1 MDLLSSIT
9 FTHSPAYPMKDTKKT
24 LLQFRALNQPC
35 VKLYP
40 NARFLTIIAC
50 HTNSLAKVRT
60 ILNNLKYLIFA
71 TNYIVIVNSAGTSH
85 GKILREAI
93 EKSPLDIGYKE
104 IPNDS
109 CLDCGKWMHYIHN
122 YYKNT
127 HDYVVFT
134 NDSYL
139 IHGSVQHF
147 YNAMYKRGTELYG
160 YNDSTQIKYHYQSYL
175 FGIKNKYIYRLCN
188 HFEKVKKRLKAY
200 MDVVGNIELQLTNI
214 YASRDCFLKIG
225 NLRGNVTKNVFF
237 NNDALYFRLKSE
249 NLLPFTKLKRIT
261 GDRKEKEKITNVT
274 AKPKPNRTHP
284 VVPMK
289 THSDPK
295 IVQRTRSSTRSHRS
309 SLRTLLHVN
318 DQSIVIV

>member
-1 MDLLSSIT
+1 MNSLSSIT
-9 FTHSPAYPMKDTKKT
+9 FTRSPAYPTKDIKHP
-24 LLQFRALNQPC
+24 LLQYRALNKPC

-50 HTNSLAKVRT
+50 HTTSLAKVRT
-60 ILNNLKYLIFA
+60 ILNNLKYLVFA
-71 TNYIVIVNSAGTSH
+71 TNRIVIVNSVGTAH

-93 EKSPLDIGYKE
+93 EKSSLDIEYKE

-109 CLDCGKWMHYIHN
+109 CLDCGKWMHYINN
-122 YYKNT
+122 YYKKT

-160 YNDSTQIKYHYQSYL
+160 YNDSTQIRYHYQSYL
-175 FGIKNKYIYRLCN
+175 FGIKNNFIHKFCN
-188 HFEKVKKRLKAY
+188 HFERVKKRLKSY

-225 NLRGNVTKNVFF
+225 NLRGNVDKNVFF
-237 NNDALYFRLKSE
+237 NNDSLYFQLKSQ

-261 GDRKEKEKITNVT
+261 GDRKEKEKIMPVT
-274 AKPKPNRTHP
+274 AKPKPNRTPP

-289 THSDPK
+289 TPLQPNV
-295 IVQRTRSSTRSHRS
+295 IQRSRSSVRSHRS
-309 SLRTLLHVN
+309 SLRTLVHVN
-318 DQSIVIV
+318 EQSLVIV